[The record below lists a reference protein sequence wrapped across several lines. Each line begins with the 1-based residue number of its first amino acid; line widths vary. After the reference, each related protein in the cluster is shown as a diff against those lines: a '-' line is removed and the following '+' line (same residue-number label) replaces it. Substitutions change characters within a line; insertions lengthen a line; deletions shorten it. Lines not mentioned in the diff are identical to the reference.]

1 MEKESA
7 SIKERLNRLILGRE
21 RSPTE
26 PGIFR
31 KLSLVAFMAWIG
43 LGSDGISSSCYGP
56 QEAFL
61 ALGGHYSLAII
72 LALLTALTV
81 FIISASYMQ
90 IIETFPTGGGSYLVA
105 SKLLAPPVGM
115 VAGCA
120 LIVDYVLTIAVSIAS
135 GSDAVFSFLPL
146 AWQNYKL
153 SASFAI
159 LIFMTVLNLRGVKES
174 VKPLVPIFVIFILTH
189 VVVILYATLPHI
201 SDVPLLIERTTTEM
215 RGSVS
220 LLGLGGTLFIIL
232 HAYSMGG
239 GTYTGIE
246 AVSNGMPFLREP
258 RVETGKK
265 TMLYMAI
272 SLAFIAGGLI
282 LSYLFLQV
290 TPQAG
295 KTLNAVLFERI
306 APQGLGGYGFVMV
319 ALISEALILVVAAQT
334 GFLGGPTVLSNMAL
348 DGWMPSRF
356 SVLSDHLVTQNGIL
370 IMGLASAAILWISGG
385 SVKFLVV
392 LYSIDVFLTFS
403 LSQLG
408 MVVRWWKLRRRY
420 PNWGRKITING
431 IGLLLTTF
439 LLISVTIVK
448 FHEGGWLTLV
458 ITTSLV
464 VVSMLVKRHY
474 KQTGRLL
481 KRLEQLLTDALPKR
495 ADIVPVAQVRKTP
508 PEKATLSANT
518 AIIMVNG
525 FSGVG
530 LHSLFNVLRIFPDHF
545 RNFVFIQVG
554 VIDAGRFK
562 GVEEIENLRQTVI
575 SDLAKYEE
583 LLRSHGYYAEGLFA
597 LGTDVVAEVEK
608 LASQVVERFPSSVF
622 FAGQLVFP
630 RDSMITRIL
639 HNYTS
644 FAVQK
649 RLYQRGIPVFILP
662 IRV

>member
-1 MEKESA
+1 MEKEAA
-7 SIKERLNRLILGRE
+7 SIKERLNRLLLGRE

-146 AWQNYKL
+146 IWQNYKL
-153 SASFAI
+153 PASFAI

-174 VKPLVPIFVIFILTH
+174 IRPLVPIFIIFILTH
-189 VVVILYATLPHI
+189 VITILYAIFSHL
-201 SDVPLLIERTTTEM
+201 SDAPLLMERTTVEL

-220 LLGLGGTLFIIL
+220 QLGLGGTLFMIL

-258 RVETGKK
+258 RVETGKR
-265 TMLYMAI
+265 TMLYMAV

-295 KTLNAVLFERI
+295 KTLNAVLFEQV
-306 APQGLGGYGFVMV
+306 AGQGLGGYGFVMV

-334 GFLGGPTVLSNMAL
+334 GFLGGPTILSNMAL

-370 IMGLASAAILWISGG
+370 IMGIASAVILWVSGG
-385 SVKFLVV
+385 SVRFLVV
-392 LYSIDVFLTFS
+392 LYCINVFLTFS

-439 LLISVTIVK
+439 LLISVIIVK

-464 VVSMLVKRHY
+464 TLSIFVKRHY
-474 KQTGRLL
+474 NQTGRLL
-481 KRLEQLLTDALPKR
+481 KRLELLLTGALPKR
-495 ADIVPVAQVRKTP
+495 AEALPAVQVRKAP
-508 PEKATLSANT
+508 PAKATATTNT

-530 LHSLFNVLRIFPDHF
+530 LHSLFNILRIFPDHF
-545 RNFVFIQVG
+545 KNFIFIQIG

-575 SDLAKYEE
+575 MDLSKYEE

-597 LGTDVVAEVEK
+597 LGTDVVHEVEK
-608 LASQVVERFPSSVF
+608 LASQVVKRFPSSVF

-630 RDSMITRIL
+630 RDSMVTRAL

-644 FAVQK
+644 FAVQR

>member
-1 MEKESA
+1 MEKEAA
-7 SIKERLNRLILGRE
+7 SIKERFNRLILGRE

-31 KLSLVAFMAWIG
+31 KLSLVALMAWIG
-43 LGSDGISSSCYGP
+43 LGSDGVSSSCYGP

-135 GSDAVFSFLPL
+135 GSDAVFSFIPL
-146 AWQNYKL
+146 IWQNYKL
-153 SASFAI
+153 PASFAI

-174 VKPLVPIFVIFILTH
+174 IRPLVPIFIIFILTH
-189 VVVILYATLPHI
+189 VVVILYAILPHI
-201 SDVPLLIERTTTEM
+201 SDAPLLIERTTVEL

-220 LLGLGGTLFIIL
+220 QLGLWGVFFIIL

-265 TMLYMAI
+265 TMLYMAV
-272 SLAFIAGGLI
+272 SLAFVAGGLI

-290 TPQAG
+290 APQAG
-295 KTLNAVLFERI
+295 KTLNAVLFERV
-306 APQGLGGYGFVMV
+306 AQGFGGHGFVMV

-334 GFLGGPTVLSNMAL
+334 GFLGGPTILSNMAV

-370 IMGLASAAILWISGG
+370 IMGIASAVILWISGG
-385 SVKFLVV
+385 SVRFLVV
-392 LYSIDVFLTFS
+392 LYSINVFLTFS

-420 PNWGRKITING
+420 PKWGRKIMING
-431 IGLLLTTF
+431 IGLFLTTF
-439 LLISVTIVK
+439 LLISVIIVK

-464 VVSMLVKRHY
+464 TLSIFVKHHY
-474 KQTGRLL
+474 AQTGRLL
-481 KRLEQLLTDALPKR
+481 KRLELLLTGALPKP
-495 ADIVPVAQVRKTP
+495 AETVPAVQVRKAP
-508 PEKATLSANT
+508 PEKATATANT

-530 LHSLFNVLRIFPDHF
+530 LHSLFTILRIFPDHF
-545 RNFVFIQVG
+545 KNFVFIQIG

-575 SDLAKYEE
+575 GDLAKYEE
-583 LLRSHGYYAEGLFA
+583 LMRSHGYYAEGLFA
-597 LGTDVVAEVEK
+597 LGTDVVDEVEK
-608 LASQVVERFPSSVF
+608 LASQAVKRFPSSVF

-630 RDSMITRIL
+630 RDSMVTRIL

-644 FAVQK
+644 FAVQR
-649 RLYQRGIPVFILP
+649 RLYQGGIPVFILP

>member
-189 VVVILYATLPHI
+189 VVVILYAILPHI

-583 LLRSHGYYAEGLFA
+583 LLRSHG
-597 LGTDVVAEVEK
+597 
-608 LASQVVERFPSSVF
+608 
-622 FAGQLVFP
+622 
-630 RDSMITRIL
+630 
-639 HNYTS
+639 
-644 FAVQK
+644 
-649 RLYQRGIPVFILP
+649 
-662 IRV
+662 